1 MRTVAIVNSAEA
13 ESLISLVEAELDYLN
28 SVCND
33 TSRLERTLDK
43 LQHALM
49 LLKKDESHD

>member
-28 SVCND
+28 SVCKD